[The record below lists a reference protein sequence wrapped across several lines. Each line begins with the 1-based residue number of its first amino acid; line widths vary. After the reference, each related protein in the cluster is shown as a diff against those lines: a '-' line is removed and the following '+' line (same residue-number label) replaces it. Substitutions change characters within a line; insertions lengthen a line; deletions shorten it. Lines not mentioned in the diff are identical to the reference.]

1 MFSKKVK
8 ERMNEKKFNI
18 KALYNKYGIFI
29 VLLLLLIISSSISS
43 AFFTK
48 MNIINV
54 LIQISVVAI
63 IASGMTMLIIVGMI
77 DLSAGSVV
85 ALTGCL
91 SVGTFKHLAE
101 SGTPIIIA
109 GILSIG
115 LAIIVGIMLNMI
127 SGVIITRYS
136 APPFIVTLGMMMAVR
151 GMSYIYTNGQPIY
164 DIGPIAKVGQGKIG
178 FMPISVIVMVIILF
192 CSWLLLS
199 KTRYGRYLY
208 AIGGNKSAA
217 IASGIK
223 INRTILK
230 AYIINGAFV
239 GLAGVFYMTRLNSGQ
254 PAEAVGL
261 EFDAITAA
269 IIGGTSFLGGI
280 GSIMGTFAGA
290 IIIGVINNILNL
302 MFVQSYYQQII
313 KGSIIVFAVIL
324 DIKTKGN
331 KN

>member
-1 MFSKKVK
+1 MF
-8 ERMNEKKFNI
+8 NEKLKEVIGGKNLNI
-18 KALYNKYGIFI
+18 KSLYNKYGIFI
-29 VLLLLLIISSSISS
+29 VLLLLLIISSGISP
-43 AFFTK
+43 AFLTE

-54 LIQISVVAI
+54 LTQISVVAI

-85 ALTGCL
+85 ALAGCL
-91 SVGTFKHLAE
+91 SVGTYKQLIEIGFL
-101 SGTPIIIA
+101 PIIA
-109 GILSIG
+109 GIISVG
-115 LAIIVGIMLNMI
+115 LAIIIGVILNMI
-127 SGVIITRYS
+127 SGIIITRYS
-136 APPFIVTLGMMMAVR
+136 APPFIVTLGMMTAAR
-151 GMSYIYTNGQPIY
+151 GLSYIYTNGQPIY
-164 DIGPIAKVGQGKIG
+164 NIGAIAKIGQGKVG
-178 FMPISVIVMVIILF
+178 FMPISVIVMIIILIF
-192 CSWLLLS
+192 SWLLLS

-217 IASGIK
+217 VASGIK
-223 INRTILK
+223 INKTILK

-280 GSIMGTFAGA
+280 GTIMGSFAGA
-290 IIIGVINNILNL
+290 IIIGVINNVLNL
-302 MFVQSYYQQII
+302 TFVQSYYQQII
-313 KGSIIVFAVIL
+313 KGTIIVLAVIL